1 MPANIY
7 TPSVNIV
14 RDVNRA
20 LVYYPTP
27 NALRVVSQIAN
38 DFKQG
43 QRAFNVIGAYGT
55 GKSSLLWALEQSLRA
70 TTEPDRKR
78 FFDINLLPNAAV
90 EVVNIVGDYASIIDT
105 IADRFGAE
113 DRQTTNILQ
122 AIYDR
127 YHDLGKQHPTRQPLL
142 VVVVDEFGKFIEY
155 AVQHEPE
162 RELYFVQRL
171 AEFASDTKHNIC
183 FITTAHQNTDAYASA
198 LNETQRK
205 EWTKVKGRLREI
217 TFNEP
222 VEQLL
227 FLAGEHL
234 ANRADEDSD
243 SAFRPRGTLPTK
255 AQVKTVL
262 KLAQNSKALSLDK
275 AQASDIA
282 AKISPLDPLSAST
295 LTLALQR
302 YGQNERSLFSF
313 LESTDHTGLNRV
325 RLSEVNPFYNVA
337 NVFDYLIFNF
347 YAYLSVNTNPDY
359 IAWRGIRM
367 TLEKVEGQFD
377 TAAEP
382 YEKLVK
388 TVGLLAIFMPHSATL
403 DKAFLVQYA
412 QRCLGIPDAEL
423 RIGELEKW
431 NIIKYRNYRGRYVP
445 NEGSDLDVQVEL
457 SRAGNDVDQ
466 VRDVATLLQR
476 YYQLPPVMAKRN
488 AYRTGTPRVFE
499 YWISERPLSKV
510 PEGEIDGYINLIFTE
525 HLSLKDIR
533 AQVADEQEAILYVYY
548 QHTVE
553 IREHLFGIEKTK
565 LVMER
570 HDEDKVALR
579 ELEQILE
586 HQTKLLNHLILDG
599 LFDPKKVTWLFRG
612 TTKTVAS
619 PRELNQLLSEVC
631 ETVYHKAPVFR
642 NELVNRHK
650 YASSIGLAK
659 RNYLKAMVERWGEPD
674 LGFDKELFPP
684 EKTIFLTLLAQ
695 NGLYDAFRA
704 DRIPADVPTT
714 PTLAP
719 GSTFESLWKISNTFI
734 DSAKQ
739 GRRSVA
745 EFVEILNQ
753 RPLKLKQGLIE
764 FWVPT
769 YLLLRRDDFAFFEE
783 GIYVPNLSW
792 ETLELILKDPKRYAI
807 KTFGVDGV
815 RLNLLNGYRHLFQQT
830 AELRFNNQS
839 FIETVK
845 PLLTFYR
852 DLPDYAKHTKRLS
865 REAVAVRLA
874 IEKSQEPE
882 KTFFEDL
889 PTALGYN
896 TDELQT
902 NPDRFEAFVVG
913 LQDAIRDIRTAY
925 DGLIGRFEAFLLTE
939 FVGESVAFEVYQA
952 RLQTRFTNVPDD
964 LLQPPQRTFL
974 SRLRSQ
980 LDDRTAW
987 LNSLSQALVG
997 KPLNTLR
1004 DADETVLHDR
1014 FRRMMR
1020 DLDNITY
1027 LTPADID
1034 GEQEEVF
1041 SLKIGTLVEGLH
1053 EQLVRMPKSK
1063 RPQVEAAEKA
1073 LRKTLSKDNVVNI
1086 AALTNIL
1093 KELLNK

>member
-1 MPANIY
+1 MPANTY
-7 TPSVNIV
+7 TPSVNII
-14 RDVNRA
+14 RDANRP

-27 NALRVVSQIAN
+27 NAMRVVSQIAN

-70 TTEPDRKR
+70 ATEPDRKR
-78 FFDINLLPNAAV
+78 FFDVNLLPDAAV
-90 EVVNIVGDYASIIDT
+90 DVVNVVGEYASIIET
-105 IADRFGAE
+105 IANRFGAE
-113 DRQTTNILQ
+113 DTQTDHVLQ

-127 YHDLGKQHPTRQPLL
+127 YHDLGKQYPTRQPLL
-142 VVVVDEFGKFIEY
+142 MLVVDEFGKFLEY
-155 AVQHEPE
+155 AVKHEPE
-162 RELYFVQRL
+162 QELYFVQRL
-171 AEFASDTKHNIC
+171 AEFANDTKHNIC
-183 FITTAHQNTDAYASA
+183 LVTTVHQNTDAYASKLSEA
-198 LNETQRK
+198 QRK

-234 ANRADEDSD
+234 ANRAEIANR
-243 SAFRPRGTLPTK
+243 SAGAVPGK
-255 AQVKTVL
+255 AQVKAVL
-262 KLAQNSKALSLDK
+262 KLAQSSKALSLDK
-275 AQASDIA
+275 SQATDIA
-282 AKISPLDPLSAST
+282 AKLSPLDPLSAST
-295 LTLALQR
+295 LALALQR

-313 LESTDHTGLNRV
+313 LESTDHTGLSRI
-325 RLSEVNPFYNVA
+325 RLSEENPFYNVA
-337 NVFDYLIFNF
+337 NVVDYLTFNF
-347 YAYLSVNTNPDY
+347 YAYLSTNTNPDY

-367 TLEKVEGQFD
+367 TLEKVEGQFG

-412 QRCLGIPDAEL
+412 QWCLGILDAEQ
-423 RIGELEKW
+423 RIGELETW
-431 NIIKYRNYRGRYVP
+431 NIIKYRNYRGRYIL

-476 YYQLPPVMAKRN
+476 YYQLPPVMAKRD

-499 YWISERPLSKV
+499 YWISERPLAKV

-525 HLSLKDIR
+525 YLSLEDIR
-533 AQVADEQEAILYVYY
+533 AQVAGEREAILYVYY

-553 IREHLFGIEKTK
+553 IRDHLFGMEKTK

-599 LFDPKKVTWLFRG
+599 LFEPKKVTWLFQG
-612 TTKTVAS
+612 ETKTVAS

-631 ETVYHKAPVFR
+631 EAVYEEAPVFR

-659 RNYLKAMVERWGEPD
+659 RNYLKAMVEQWGEPD
-674 LGFDKELFPP
+674 LGFSKDLFPP

-695 NGLYDAFRA
+695 NGLYDTFRT
-704 DRIPADVPTT
+704 DRVSGDYVPTT
-714 PTLAP
+714 PTLTP
-719 GSTFESLWKISNTFI
+719 GSTFEPLWKKSGDFI

-745 EFVEILNQ
+745 EFVETLNK

-769 YLLLRRDDFAFFEE
+769 YLLLRRDDYAFFED

-807 KTFGVDGV
+807 KTFGVDGL
-815 RLNLLNGYRHLFQQT
+815 RLNLLNEYRHLFQQT
-830 AELRFNNQS
+830 AELRFSNQS
-839 FIETVK
+839 FIETIK

-889 PTALGYN
+889 PTALGY
-896 TDELQT
+896 TADELQT
-902 NPDRFEAFVVG
+902 VPDRFVAFVTG
-913 LQDAIRDIRTAY
+913 LQDAVQDIRTAY

-939 FVGESVAFEVYQA
+939 FLGEKADFAVYQA
-952 RLQTRFTNVPDD
+952 RLQNRFTNVPDD

-980 LDDRTAW
+980 LDDRNAW

-997 KPLNTLR
+997 KPLSTLR
-1004 DADETVLHDR
+1004 DADEAVLHDR

-1020 DLDNITY
+1020 DLDNVTY

-1053 EQLVRMPKSK
+1053 EQLVRMPRNK
-1063 RPQVEAAEKA
+1063 RPQVEAAEKV
-1073 LRKTLSKDNVVNI
+1073 LRKQLSNDNVVNI

-1093 KELLNK
+1093 KDLLNK